1 VGASE
6 RDEWLRAA
14 WRALV
19 ARKVDARRL
28 VFVDEMGTNTSLAPL
43 YAWSPKGERA
53 RSKVLRDRGENTTI
67 LASMTSEGMGPCVV
81 VVGST
86 TAAVFEA
93 YVEQVLSPALRVGQV
108 IVLDNLGAHKGE
120 KVRKLIEGRGCEVIY
135 LPPYSPDLNPIE
147 EAFSKV
153 KGLLRRAEAHT
164 RGPVGSDGAGVVSGH
179 GAGRAGLLRA
189 LWLPPTMTTAV
200 MKVVGHHC
208 YGLRTYSGCFLGG
221 FRQGSWRL
229 TNSN

>member
-14 WRALV
+14 WRVLI
-19 ARKVDARRL
+19 ARKVDARGL

-53 RSKVLRDRGENTTI
+53 RSKVPRNRGENTTI
-67 LASMTSEGMGPCVV
+67 LASLTLEGMGPCVA

-93 YVEQVLSPALRVGQV
+93 YVEQVLSPALRAGQV
-108 IVLDNLGAHKGE
+108 IVLDNLGAHKGD
-120 KVRKLIEGRGCEVIY
+120 KVRKLIEERGCEVLY

-153 KGLLRRAEAHT
+153 KGLLRRAEVRT
-164 RGPVGSDGAGVVSGH
+164 RV
-179 GAGRAGLLRA
+179 A
-189 LWLPPTMTTAV
+189 LVEAMGQALSAVTARDARGFFEHCGYRLP
-200 MKVVGHHC
+200 
-208 YGLRTYSGCFLGG
+208 
-221 FRQGSWRL
+221 
-229 TNSN
+229 